1 MESARL
7 RRFKLLADSSIAV
20 GYIQHGTGRPMAS
33 FVFPEGEPKRYDVGD
48 LGGYGIELLEEDE
61 ASNEPSASEV
71 KSQAENDALRANIES
86 LESALSASQEE
97 NNLLQNELEILKRTP
112 PVLPT
117 PTPTPEPQGEQTPS
131 DGSQGSGDAPN
142 EAVDESAAIEA
153 YLKESGLDVTNKSVI
168 EALKE
173 KGVVV
178 QSAQVTAVKNKLAN
192 QTVA

>member
-61 ASNEPSASEV
+61 ASSEPSASEV
-71 KSQAENDALRANIES
+71 KLQAENDALRANIDQ
-86 LESALSASQEE
+86 LQAALSAAQEE
-97 NNLLQNELEILKRTP
+97 VNRLQDELEAVKNDKPSP
-112 PVLPT
+112 P
-117 PTPTPEPQGEQTPS
+117 PEPQSEETPS

-142 EAVDESAAIEA
+142 EAVDEAAAIEA
-153 YLKESGLDVTNKSVI
+153 YLKEHGTSVTNKSVI

-173 KGVVV
+173 NGVVV
-178 QSAQVTAVKNKLAN
+178 QSAQVTAVKQKLDA
-192 QTVA
+192 A